1 MSLSE
6 VCGVMSMCFMQGRDL
21 GSRPCRAD
29 PGPGVRDAWPLI
41 SGCAFTPAPS
51 DSHGTLLAWRTK
63 PHLRGLSP
71 KIQGFS
77 KVKAS
82 LREAG
87 LKSK

>member
-1 MSLSE
+1 MFQAGLE
-6 VCGVMSMCFMQGRDL
+6 PWEQMPRG
-21 GSRPCRAD
+21 AD
-29 PGPGVRDAWPLI
+29 PGPGVGDAWPLI
-41 SGCAFTPAPS
+41 SSCAFAPAPS
-51 DSHGTLLAWRTK
+51 ASHGTLLAWRPE

-87 LKSK
+87 LKSM